1 MATGKVT
8 SPYPKYTQYK
18 DITNVAQGSTFTV
31 DKTGFYTLYIDS
43 ASSSTIAYFFVR
55 KSGMTVAYIQAT
67 AGGAFGS
74 LFYFEKGANY
84 TVTAKGN
91 VNHAY
96 LYY

>member
-1 MATGKVT
+1 MAVDKIT

-18 DITNVAQGSTFTV
+18 DISNVAQGSSFTV
-31 DKTGFYTLYIDS
+31 DKTGFYTLFIDS
-43 ASSSTIAYFFVR
+43 ASSSAIAYFYV
-55 KSGMTVAYIQAT
+55 KKGGQTVAYIQAT

-74 LFYFEKGANY
+74 LFFFEKGANY
-84 TVTAKGN
+84 TVTSKGN